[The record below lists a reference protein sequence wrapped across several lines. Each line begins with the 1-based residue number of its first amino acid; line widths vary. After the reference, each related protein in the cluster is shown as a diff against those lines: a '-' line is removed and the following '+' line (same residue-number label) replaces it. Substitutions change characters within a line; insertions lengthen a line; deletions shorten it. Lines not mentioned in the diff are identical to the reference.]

1 MKHYIPFY
9 VSKLTIFECDNKM
22 LKSVFKILP
31 LKSFVV
37 CLCKGNITNAIG
49 NHKGHINLYLMLIN
63 NMFQNS
69 T

>member
-1 MKHYIPFY
+1 
-9 VSKLTIFECDNKM
+9 M

-31 LKSFVV
+31 LRSFVV

-69 T
+69 MCNKFIIIDRMIYI